1 MTQPIWTTPS
11 GSIGSY
17 PSGVSTTIQLS
28 ASPVSPAASISYLI
42 ISGNLPDGLSMDT
55 NGLISGTP
63 SVVIENTTY
72 PFVVRATDNL
82 DNIRDRTF
90 SITISGV
97 SIPEF
102 ITPSG
107 SISTIY
113 DSVWFEFPIQY
124 ENPFDDD
131 TIVVRLVQGQL
142 PPGIEINEYG
152 YIRGYAEPPII
163 NVNLSPVSTSATVIN
178 SNEIN
183 CLSTAGFEVDRP
195 IIFTGSVFGGI
206 TEGQTYYVRSVIDET
221 TFTISQLS
229 GGTEFVLTDSVGF
242 MDISLP
248 IISVGQPTVYTYA
261 FTLTLESAIGID
273 SQSYS
278 ITVANQN
285 APADIGGPALPPN
298 TRTPTIFN
306 TRPFTYDIGSD
317 VLNYDFY
324 KLPPDSRGEVYLP
337 DDPAYIGKITSDNFF
352 AFKILGYDFDN
363 NEIEYIFADL
373 PLGLTGDS
381 TTGWIQGTPI
391 IIDDS
396 INQFYFSVSA
406 RKVNNP
412 SISTPSFNFSFKI
425 KEGVIGDIEWITPTD
440 IGTIFNGSVST
451 EKVEAISD
459 VELNYRVVSGE
470 LPPNL
475 VLLSNGE
482 LSGTVAQQPLSS
494 LLEEGTTS
502 NFTFTIE
509 AYSVKFPVLT
519 SQKTFNLSVYQEYG
533 QPTDIL
539 YIKCNPSIQDRELID
554 TLLSN
559 ESLIPTEMLYR
570 EEDPYFGKA
579 SSIIYEHAYGIYSS
593 NLDDYVSA
601 ITKNHYWRQL
611 TLGELK
617 TAVAKNSSGEILYE
631 VVYSAVIDN
640 LINPEGISIPEEIY
654 WPRRIDLNLGPWY
667 TSSTEI
673 YTSYVEDAN
682 GFQFVTSLTPGYA
695 RILYPNSLPNMRSR
709 VGQELGQVYNS
720 NLLPKWMTSQQ
731 SDGSTLGF
739 TPAWVICYTKPG
751 FAETIKNNIET
762 NWENELGQLNKLNT
776 INFKIDRF
784 TVDKSTTFNYDTTF
798 EPPVWISLP
807 SASPTPNPRNS
818 KDFHVLFPRKT
829 ILPNETQ

>member
-391 IIDDS
+391 ISDDS